1 MRSASLTGR
10 PRRPPG
16 AMRFAL
22 VLVAVSVLAGALVP
36 AARAEKE
43 ASRARIV
50 FVTASCSTGS
60 FACPGFLR
68 ALRTSGMRGR
78 VISPDVREDPVGT
91 LSLLARQGY
100 DLIVVELSYSGA
112 LAAVA
117 PRFPKARFALFD
129 APLEWLGGVNKSN
142 VQAVVLQPLQAAYLA
157 GWLAA
162 RLEQRRSGKDV
173 VGAVGGID
181 IPPVND
187 FIVGFRAGA
196 RGADPDIRVLTGYSG
211 DFLDANKCE
220 AIARSQIARGAGTV
234 FNVAG
239 LCGLGT
245 LRAAKDA
252 GVWGIG
258 VDTDQSILGPH
269 ILTSV
274 LKNYDAAFLELMRQ
288 VRSGRIRTDRTTVLT
303 LSQGGAGLGRVS
315 PKVPA
320 SLRAELVRLRQ
331 RIVAGEIAV
340 PQR

>member
-1 MRSASLTGR
+1 
-10 PRRPPG
+10 
-16 AMRFAL
+16 
-22 VLVAVSVLAGALVP
+22 
-36 AARAEKE
+36 
-43 ASRARIV
+43 
-50 FVTASCSTGS
+50 
-60 FACPGFLR
+60 
-68 ALRTSGMRGR
+68 
-78 VISPDVREDPVGT
+78 
-91 LSLLARQGY
+91 
-100 DLIVVELSYSGA
+100 
-112 LAAVA
+112 
-117 PRFPKARFALFD
+117 
-129 APLEWLGGVNKSN
+129 
-142 VQAVVLQPLQAAYLA
+142 
-157 GWLAA
+157 
-162 RLEQRRSGKDV
+162 
-173 VGAVGGID
+173 
-181 IPPVND
+181 VND

-196 RGADPDIRVLTGYSG
+196 RSADPGIEVLTGYSD

-258 VDTDQSILGPH
+258 VDTDQSFLGAH

-303 LSQGGAGLGRVS
+303 LRQGGAGLGRVS

-331 RIVAGEIAV
+331 RIVAGEIAT
-340 PQR
+340 PRR

>member
-10 PRRPPG
+10 SRRPPG
-16 AMRFAL
+16 AMRFVPLLVAAL
-22 VLVAVSVLAGALVP
+22 VLAGVLVP
-36 AARAEKE
+36 EARAETE
-43 ASRARIV
+43 VSRARIV
-50 FVTASCSTGS
+50 FVTTSCSTSS
-60 FACPGFLR
+60 FSCPGFLR
-68 ALRTSGMRGR
+68 ALRKSGMRGR
-78 VISPDVREDPVGT
+78 VISPDLREDPVGT
-91 LSLLARQGY
+91 LSLLARQDY
-100 DLIVVELSYSGA
+100 DLIVVDLNYVDA

-117 PRFPKARFALFD
+117 PRFPKARFALLD
-129 APLEWLGGVNKSN
+129 APLDALGGGTMSN

-162 RLEQRRSGKDV
+162 RLERRRPGKDV
-173 VGAVGGID
+173 VGAVGGVD

-196 RGADPDIRVLTGYSG
+196 RSADPGITVLTGYSD

-220 AIARSQIARGAGTV
+220 AIARSQIARGAGAV

-258 VDTDQSILGPH
+258 VDTDQSILGAH

-274 LKNYDAAFLELMRQ
+274 LKNYEAGFLELMRQ
-288 VRSGRIRTDRTTVLT
+288 VRSAKIRTDRTTVLT
-303 LSQGGAGLGRVS
+303 LRDGGSGLGRVS
-315 PKVPA
+315 SKVPA
-320 SLRAELVRLRQ
+320 SLRAELVRLRE
-331 RIVAGEIAV
+331 RIVEGEIAT
-340 PQR
+340 PLR